1 MSAPELEFL
10 SKTEIPLSK
19 MGLTNKQIMAIALV
33 VYGNEQRKV
42 GAEIMGITPQ
52 ALSDHIKGGLKKVLY
67 FMEKG
72 RAKPAN
78 KIQPKKLFA
87 MGFLKTKKLSR

>member
-1 MSAPELEFL
+1 VSAPELVFL
-10 SKTEIPLSK
+10 RNTDIPLSK
-19 MGLTNKQIMAIALV
+19 MGLTNKQIMAIVLV
-33 VYGNEQRKV
+33 IYGNEQRKV
-42 GAEIMGITPQ
+42 GAEIMGITSQ

-72 RAKPAN
+72 RAKPTN

-87 MGFLKTKKLSR
+87 MEFLKTKKLLR